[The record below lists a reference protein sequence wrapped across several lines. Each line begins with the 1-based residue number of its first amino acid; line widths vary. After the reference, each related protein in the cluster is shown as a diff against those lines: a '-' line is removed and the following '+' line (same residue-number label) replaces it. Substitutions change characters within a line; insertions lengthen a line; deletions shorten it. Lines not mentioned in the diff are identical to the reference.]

1 MPLSPLSAPGA
12 GEAILPGPGG
22 PAAGGWLRFS
32 RPVVALAAASAGDLP
47 ALLAGVDEAL
57 AAGLWVAG
65 FVAHEAAPAFDPA
78 FVAHP
83 PREGLPLAWFGVYGR
98 PAPAA
103 LPPPPPL
110 PQLRLRPEL
119 DRAGYVERVEE
130 VRRAIARGD
139 TYQVNLT
146 FRLRGPL
153 GDLDPW
159 PLFLQLAASGQARY
173 GGWLDLGGAA
183 IASASPELFFRRRG
197 HRVVTRPMKGTA
209 RRGRFAA
216 EDEARAR
223 LLRASAK
230 ERAENLMIVDMARH
244 DLGRIAETGS
254 VRVDQLFAVEPYPT
268 VWQLTSTVSAEVRS
282 PFSSLLAAL
291 FPAASV
297 TGAPKSSTTALIA
310 RLERSP
316 RGPYTGALGWAGPGG
331 EARFGVA
338 IRTALVDRERDLVE
352 YGVGSGVV
360 WDSRP
365 EREWRECRAKAA
377 VLADAGRPA
386 ALFETLRW
394 SPRGGFFL
402 LDRHLDRLTASAAR
416 FGIPCRREAPRA
428 ALDAELGRLSGVPHR
443 VRLELA
449 RDGGI
454 TVESAPLPPR
464 SGPWRLA
471 LAPRPV
477 DVRDPL
483 LFHKTVHREIYDEA
497 RRARPEADDVLLWN
511 RRGEL
516 TESTVANLA
525 LRLDGRWWTP
535 PVASGLLPGTLRAEL
550 LARGRL
556 RERALPLAALERAE
570 SIRLFNSVRGF
581 VRVGALER
589 GGPGG

>member
-1 MPLSPLSAPGA
+1 M
-12 GEAILPGPGG
+12 
-22 PAAGGWLRFS
+22 
-32 RPVVALAAASAGDLP
+32 VALAAASAADLP
-47 ALLAGVDEAL
+47 ALLAGIDEAL

-65 FVAHEAAPAFDPA
+65 FVAYEAAPAFDPA
-78 FVAHP
+78 FVAQA

-98 PAPAA
+98 PVPAA
-103 LPPPPPL
+103 LPPAPALPP
-110 PQLRLRPEL
+110 LRLRPEL
-119 DRAGYVERVEE
+119 DRAAYLERVEE

-146 FRLRGPL
+146 YRLHGPS
-153 GDLDPW
+153 GGLDAW

-173 GGWLDLGGAA
+173 GGLLDLGGTA
-183 IASASPELFFRRRG
+183 IASASPELFLRRHG

-223 LLRASAK
+223 HLSASAK

-254 VRVDQLFAVEPYPT
+254 VRVDELFAVEPYPT
-268 VWQLTSTVSAEVRS
+268 VWQLTSTVSATVRR
-282 PFSSLLAAL
+282 PFSELLAAL
-291 FPAASV
+291 FPPASV

-338 IRTALVDRERDLVE
+338 IRTALVDRERGLVE

-377 VLADAGRPA
+377 VLATAGRPA

-394 SPRGGFFL
+394 SPGGGYFL
-402 LDRHLDRLTASAAR
+402 LDRHLARLAASAAR
-416 FGIPCRREAPRA
+416 FGIDCPSEAILATFQSEA
-428 ALDAELGRLSGVPHR
+428 AKLAGPPHR
-443 VRLELA
+443 VRLELG
-449 RDGGI
+449 RDGSI

-471 LAPRPV
+471 LAPKPV
-477 DVRDPL
+477 DARDPF
-483 LFHKTVHREIYDEA
+483 LFHKTVHREVYDEA
-497 RRARPEADDVLLWN
+497 RRARPGADDVLLWN

-516 TESTVANLA
+516 TESTIANLA

-535 PVASGLLPGTLRAEL
+535 PVACGLLPGTLRAEL

-556 RERALPLAALERAE
+556 RERILPSAALDRAE
-570 SIRLFNSVRGF
+570 GIRLLSSVRGF
-581 VRVGALER
+581 VRVGAIER
-589 GGPGG
+589 GGEGG